1 MLHYRKDVNSF
12 YIYRF
17 RSILK
22 EISAG
27 IFVEI
32 EKVIFKIIWKCK
44 WPRIANTIMKK
55 QKERNL
61 EDLHYYI
68 ARFIIKLQ

>member
-1 MLHYRKDVNSF
+1 MLHYCKDVNSL

-32 EKVIFKIIWKCK
+32 EKVVFKIIWKCK
-44 WPRIANTIMKK
+44 GPRIANTIMKK
-55 QKERNL
+55 QKERNS

-68 ARFIIKLQ
+68 AGFVIKLE